1 MHLFRTE
8 MLFLHP
14 PTPSPSS
21 LSRPR
26 YGHRGARL
34 PRYGRAA
41 ARDARRD
48 PPWERARIAVVTEV
62 TDVAPPV
69 DIATPCP
76 AAAFARMQAA

>member
-26 YGHRGARL
+26 YGNRGARL

-41 ARDARRD
+41 AGDARRD
-48 PPWERARIAVVTEV
+48 PACERARIDVATEV
-62 TDVAPPV
+62 VDLAGVA
-69 DIATPCP
+69 TSCP
-76 AAAFARMQAA
+76 AATFARMQAA

>member
-21 LSRPR
+21 PARPR
-26 YGHRGARL
+26 YGNRSARL

-41 ARDARRD
+41 SRDTRRD
-48 PPWERARIAVVTEV
+48 PACERARIDVVTEV
-62 TDVAPPV
+62 ADLAGVA
-69 DIATPCP
+69 TSCP
-76 AAAFARMQAA
+76 AATFVRMQAA